1 MELEHLTFVEV
12 LERLANRANIPLP
25 EAKLSPEQR
34 ARDER
39 RKKLYEACD
48 LAATFFHN
56 CLTQTSMGKVGG
68 LDYLKKRGLT
78 KEIIEQFKLGFAP

>member
-1 MELEHLTFVEV
+1 MKRRRPLVLPLKRAFIIVLAVMHRGMSLNSLMELEHLSFVEV

-39 RKKLYEACD
+39 RKNYMKLQ
-48 LAATFFHN
+48 N
-56 CLTQTSMGKVGG
+56 
-68 LDYLKKRGLT
+68 
-78 KEIIEQFKLGFAP
+78 

>member
-1 MELEHLTFVEV
+1 MELEHLSFVEV

-39 RKKLYEACD
+39 RKKLYEASGISGYI
-48 LAATFFHN
+48 F
-56 CLTQTSMGKVGG
+56 
-68 LDYLKKRGLT
+68 
-78 KEIIEQFKLGFAP
+78 P

>member
-25 EAKLSPEQR
+25 EAKLSLEQR

-48 LAATFFHN
+48 LAATFSITVSHKP
-56 CLTQTSMGKVGG
+56 LWERWGS
-68 LDYLKKRGLT
+68 
-78 KEIIEQFKLGFAP
+78 II

>member
-1 MELEHLTFVEV
+1 MELEHLSFVEV

-25 EAKLSPEQR
+25 EANFPEQR

-39 RKKLYEACD
+39 RKKLYEASE

-56 CLTQTSMGKVGG
+56 CLTQTSIGKVG
-68 LDYLKKRGLT
+68 LDYLKRGPYKRYD
-78 KEIIEQFKLGFAP
+78 